1 MSTQRVIAIG
11 LDGYEESLERRLI
24 EAGELPT
31 LARLREGSARYLLEH
46 GAAQRSGLA
55 WEHVSTGL
63 SPERAGRWAA
73 LHFDPE
79 AYAVWQEGT
88 RLQPFAARLDSRT
101 VVFDAP
107 YFDLA
112 QAPKVRGVVGWGA
125 HDPGIPPAAHPSELL
140 SEFEA
145 RFGKY
150 TAEEWIYGVVWASVE
165 RTREMGEAL
174 AQAVSR
180 RAQAARW
187 LLGERLPEWDLALVV
202 VSEPHSAIEGLW
214 HGVDPAHPLHRMPS
228 AGPAREGLL
237 AVYRAVDRLVGEL
250 VDAFPDAALVVFSM
264 GGMGPNHSDTASMV
278 LLPELMYRRAFGRSL
293 LRQPDTS
300 SDPTAAPLL
309 GEREDWAAAV
319 HASFPA
325 DTPSRARRFA
335 ARHLPADVK
344 NVLRRFVPQ
353 PEPAE
358 ESYLRRTVGWI
369 PATLYQ
375 PHWRSM
381 PAFAL
386 PSFYDGRI
394 RINLSGR
401 ESGGCVPVSEYEAQC
416 DEIEALLG
424 ACRDPATGEEI
435 VKHVERAGARDPLT
449 LGPTESDIV
458 VVWKGTFRALTHPT
472 HGRVGPVPFRRPGGH
487 TGAYG
492 MAYVNNAG
500 LEAGDRGVRSSFDV
514 VPTLVELL
522 GEPLPEGL
530 SGVSLLS

>member
-1 MSTQRVIAIG
+1 MQRVLTIG
-11 LDGYEESLERRLI
+11 LDGYEESLERRFI
-24 EAGELPT
+24 EAGELPA
-31 LARLREGSARYLLEH
+31 LARLRERSARYLLDH
-46 GAAQRSGLA
+46 GPAQRSGLA

-79 AYAVWQEGT
+79 TYSVWQEGT
-88 RLQPFAARLDSRT
+88 RLSPFAARLKSRT

-112 QAPKVRGVVGWGA
+112 KAPQVRGVVGWGA
-125 HDPGIPPAAHPSELL
+125 HDPGIPHAARPDVLL

-150 TAEEWIYGVVWASVE
+150 PAEKWIYGVVWASAD
-165 RTREMGEAL
+165 RAREMGEAL
-174 AQAVSR
+174 EQAVSL

-214 HGVDPAHPLHRMPS
+214 HGVDPTHPLHQMPS

-237 AVYRAVDRLVGEL
+237 AVYRGVDRLVGEL
-250 VDAFPDAALVVFSM
+250 ADAFPDAALVVVSM

-278 LLPELMYRRAFGRSL
+278 LLPELMYRHAFDRPL
-293 LRQPDTS
+293 LRQPDAWLDHATF
-300 SDPTAAPLL
+300 PLL
-309 GEREDWAAAV
+309 AEQQDWAAAI
-319 HASFPA
+319 HAHFPA
-325 DTPSRARRFA
+325 GTLTRARRLA
-335 ARHLPADVK
+335 ARPIPASFK
-344 NVLRRFVPQ
+344 KVLRQFVPQ
-353 PEPAE
+353 PEAAD
-358 ESYLRRTVGWI
+358 ESYLRRSAEWI

-401 ESGGCVPVSEYEAQC
+401 EIEGRVPVSKYEAVC
-416 DEIEALLG
+416 DEIEALLL
-424 ACRDPATGEEI
+424 ACRDPATGDEI
-435 VKHVERAGARDPLT
+435 VKQVERVAGRDPLT
-449 LGPTESDIV
+449 LGPTESDMV
-458 VVWKGTFRALTHPT
+458 VVWKGTFCALDHPT
-472 HGRVGPVPFRRPGGH
+472 LGRVGPVPFRRPGGH
-487 TGAYG
+487 TGSFG
-492 MAYVNNAG
+492 MAYVSNAG
-500 LEAGDRGVRSSFDV
+500 LQVGDRGVRSSFDV
-514 VPTLVELL
+514 VPTLIDLL
-522 GEPLPEGL
+522 GEPVPEGL
-530 SGVSLLS
+530 SGITLLR